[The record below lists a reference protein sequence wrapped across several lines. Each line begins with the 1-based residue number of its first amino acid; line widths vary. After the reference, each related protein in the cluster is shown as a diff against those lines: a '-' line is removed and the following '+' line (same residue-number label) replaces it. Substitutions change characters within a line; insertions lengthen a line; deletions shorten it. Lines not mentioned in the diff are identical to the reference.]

1 MRMHYTCSLP
11 AAADSGP
18 AAERAAAAAALR
30 GHKTTPVAGVVAG
43 DAAAGGQGTVVEN
56 SRKNRRRPLEFVVGE
71 KQVVKGI
78 DRVIMT
84 MLYGERAKVTVTAGY
99 AYGDKGYPPIVP
111 PRSPLVFDLN
121 LLNFWPRPRWQ
132 KPLVQVLSEPYREV
146 PYARREPVA
155 EIVEEDSVAADVPYG
170 KWRK

>member
-1 MRMHYTCSLP
+1 QIIFEGEDTRGRPSPGDIVRMHYTCSLP

-18 AAERAAAAAALR
+18 AAEL
-30 GHKTTPVAGVVAG
+30 
-43 DAAAGGQGTVVEN
+43 VEN

-121 LLNFWPRPRWQ
+121 LL
-132 KPLVQVLSEPYREV
+132 
-146 PYARREPVA
+146 
-155 EIVEEDSVAADVPYG
+155 
-170 KWRK
+170 